1 MFYCGAYLTGKKEM
15 RQVKLDM
22 LYNGTITEERDAMT
36 FNTDS
41 KTAPSPYQNDPRVE
55 KDANGNWHVRGY
67 SEARDLLKEDL
78 IQDGFNAE
86 ELRKAGFDG
95 VLYMSGEPHRQM
107 RAAIAK
113 YFSPATVQNT
123 HMAVIEKAAD
133 DLLSR
138 LKERK
143 QLNLKEL
150 TLEMA
155 TVIATAVVGLD
166 PTQGLIRRLSAM
178 LHAPKMSENKF
189 IATLQ
194 LYEGHYRR
202 FSFFFADVLP
212 AIRRKRKNPGNDVI
226 SYMISKNKKPLEIW
240 VECIVYGAAGMATTQ
255 EFILVVLLHCM
266 KDAKLREIMMS
277 DNVSARHEAL
287 NEILRLEPVIGK
299 IYRKPKESVSVKSEG
314 KDYTIPA
321 GERITFHVYDVNADA
336 KAVGEAPEKLNPH
349 RGLEKGVYRSMIGF
363 GSGPHRC
370 AGEHLAIAETDVF
383 IQKLLK
389 LPGLRIE
396 SGPDIIRN
404 DTVEG
409 YEVNNLIVAVD

>member
-1 MFYCGAYLTGKKEM
+1 M
-15 RQVKLDM
+15 V
-22 LYNGTITEERDAMT
+22 

-41 KTAPSPYQNDPRVE
+41 KTAPAPYQNEPRIE
-55 KDANGNWHVRGY
+55 KDAQGTWHVRGY
-67 SEARDLLKEDL
+67 TEARDLLKEDM

-86 ELRKAGFDG
+86 DLRKAGFDG
-95 VLYMSGEPHRQM
+95 VLYMSGDPHRQM

-113 YFSPATVQNT
+113 YFSPTTVQNT
-123 HMAVIEKAAD
+123 HMAVIEKTAD
-133 DLLSR
+133 ELIGRLKTQKRINLKTLSR
-138 LKERK
+138 D
-143 QLNLKEL
+143 
-150 TLEMA
+150 MA
-155 TVIATAVVGLD
+155 TVIATAVVGLE
-166 PTQGLIRRLSAM
+166 PTQGLIRRLDVM
-178 LHAPKMSENKF
+178 LHAPKASENKF

-240 VECIVYGAAGMATTQ
+240 VECIVYGAAGLATTQ

-266 KDAKLREIMMS
+266 KDAKLREIMLS
-277 DNVSARHEAL
+277 DNATARYEAL
-287 NEILRLEPVIGK
+287 NEILRLEPVIAN
-299 IYRKPKESVSVKSEG
+299 IYRKPKEAVSVTSEG
-314 KDYTIPA
+314 KEVTIQP
-321 GERITFHVYDVNADA
+321 GERIAFHIYDVNVDA
-336 KAVGEAPEKLNPH
+336 KAVGETPEKLNPH
-349 RGLEKGVYRSMIGF
+349 RQLEKGVYRSMIGF

-370 AGEHLAIAETDVF
+370 AGEHLALAETDVF

-396 SGPDIIRN
+396 SGPNIIRN

-409 YEVNNLIVAVD
+409 YEVNDMIVAID